1 MTTEHGANGITQAFE
16 IAVVAIEASAVAL
29 LVVGL
34 LVSTWT
40 YARMYFQVGAVEA
53 YDAYRRNLGRC
64 LILGLEILI
73 AADIVETVI
82 IEMTLESVLVLGL
95 LVLVRTFLSYSLEV
109 ELTGRWPWQGKGGA
123 NGEK

>member
-1 MTTEHGANGITQAFE
+1 MGEDGTGMTQAFE
-16 IAVVAIEASAVAL
+16 FAVVAIEASAV
-29 LVVGL
+29 GL
-34 LVSTWT
+34 LVAGLVISTWT
-40 YARMYFQVGAVEA
+40 YARMYFQVGAAEA

-82 IEMTLESVLVLGL
+82 IEMTLDSVLVLGL

-109 ELTGRWPWQGKGGA
+109 ELTGRWPWQGKDGA
-123 NGEK
+123 NGDK